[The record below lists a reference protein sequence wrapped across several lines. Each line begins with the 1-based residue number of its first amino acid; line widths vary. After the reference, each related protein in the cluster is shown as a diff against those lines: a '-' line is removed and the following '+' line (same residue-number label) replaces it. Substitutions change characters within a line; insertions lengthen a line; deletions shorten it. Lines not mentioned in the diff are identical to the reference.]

1 MLPIWKGKQKMKK
14 EILIIMFTIIIILLT
29 LLSAME
35 TESIM
40 QSHKE
45 TFHAYC
51 VEQLEKGGN

>member
-45 TFHAYC
+45 TFHTYC
-51 VEQLEKGGN
+51 VEQVKGGN